1 MAKKKQS
8 KNKKADKGLYGMA
21 IPGGLLIGIG
31 VGFLTGNIPAY
42 TLIGLGV
49 GFLVAII
56 LGRK

>member
-1 MAKKKQS
+1 
-8 KNKKADKGLYGMA
+8 MA

-49 GFLVAII
+49 GFLIAMI
-56 LGRK
+56 LGRKK